1 MELGPGD
8 TLSSR
13 ANELSIVESHLRIV
27 RAITIRSDPVRQPVP
42 AWREW
47 MAATETERSRTGKSQ
62 TIERA
67 GLILACFSAE
77 TPHLDPGRPGH
88 PARPP
93 PEHGLPLRRLAGGA
107 GLLERDPRRGGYRI
121 GLRVIELSNIAL
133 NQIEVRKHAL
143 DEMDRLR
150 DELER
155 SWSASGSCFEGD
167 VLHIA
172 HSVPSAWPRWY
183 TTVGR
188 RAVAHCTSLGQGPA
202 CGPAVAGGR
211 GARRALRLAPIHAEL
226 DSPISRAW
234 KRSWPPSASA
244 ATPSMSRSAT
254 RRRSASARPSATSPG
269 PSWPPSA
276 SAGATRE

>member
-1 MELGPGD
+1 
-8 TLSSR
+8 
-13 ANELSIVESHLRIV
+13 
-27 RAITIRSDPVRQPVP
+27 
-42 AWREW
+42 

-77 TPHLDPGRPGH
+77 TPHLT
-88 PARPP
+88 
-93 PEHGLPLRRLAGGA
+93 LADLATQLDLHQSTVYRYVAALEGA

-150 DELER
+150 DELNALV
-155 SWSASGSCFEGD
+155 SLGVLFEGD

-172 HSVPSAWPRWY
+172 HAVPSAWPRWY

-188 RAVAHCTSLGQGPA
+188 RAVAHCTSLGKVLLAARPWPDVVDLVERFGWRPYTPNSIRDFPRLEA
-202 CGPAVAGGR
+202 ELETIRERGYAVDNEERNR
-211 GARRALRLAPIHAEL
+211 GTVCLGAPIRDYTGAVVAALSVSGKIDRVTPEFQERILPHLLEAA
-226 DSPISRAW
+226 DRISFGLGFH
-234 KRSWPPSASA
+234 SSSAYL
-244 ATPSMSRSAT
+244 
-254 RRRSASARPSATSPG
+254 
-269 PSWPPSA
+269 
-276 SAGATRE
+276 